1 MLLWLA
7 AGLRAI
13 LTTHIYGMMA
23 NESKQT
29 AKKKF
34 GTFLGVFLPSILT
47 VLGLIMYL
55 RFGWVV
61 GNLGL
66 PLTII
71 TVLLANI
78 ITFITGLSAAAI
90 ATNIKVGVGGVYYL
104 ISRSLGLETGGAIGV
119 AFYISRTLS
128 ITFYAFGLAESILL
142 FWPVEAWGAMPG
154 YAIPLFT
161 AIVIVLIT
169 FASGKSAELVLKFQ
183 IPMLILVVLSILAL
197 VIGVFMNDLRA
208 PEWTPA
214 YRTVPDGGFWIIFAV
229 FFPGVTGFLAG
240 IAMSGDLKTPGKSI
254 KNGTINSVITGTL
267 VYLLI
272 PVMLSITALL
282 PFDEMAEES
291 FGLRSWTE
299 VAFLGGLFIYPAAW
313 GAILSSAIG
322 SVLSGPRVLQSLS
335 MDGLAPKF
343 LSRLSK
349 TGQPTI
355 ATWITGGIALAAV
368 ALGELNTVAKFVTV
382 LFLTLYV
389 IINLVATIEKLVAEP
404 SYRPKVNIAWY
415 WSMLGAIGA
424 LYVMYLISPLALVAA
439 LGLEFAC
446 YAYFKKKALEQ
457 QWGDV
462 NAGLWMKVARFSLLR
477 MNERQISARNWR
489 PIILLFAK
497 NIAERIELVKLAAA
511 FGQNRG
517 IFTISKLLFSR
528 NEPSREEKKIM
539 KQQMLKEVNRQE
551 LEAFCEVNVVESLN
565 EGILNISKGHGIAGL
580 KTNTIMFGWS
590 EERPANINQLRIIRE
605 LSYIGKN
612 IILAKFND
620 PDAWKQ
626 QHQRID
632 IWWSGRENNGDL
644 MLILAYMLTLNTD
657 WEHARIYIHAA
668 VKNEGEKEILT
679 QGIEYSLTEA
689 RIAASVNII
698 IKGEQSFTKLLKE
711 ESSGADIVFL
721 GLKVTEEGEEQE
733 HAAKIEELTDVGKV
747 VVFVQNNS
755 LKETFPVLLHSEN
768 T

>member
-1 MLLWLA
+1 V
-7 AGLRAI
+7 
-13 LTTHIYGMMA
+13 
-23 NESKQT
+23 EKSEFVP
-29 AKKKF
+29 KKKF
-34 GTFLGVFLPSILT
+34 GTFLGVFLPSVLT

-66 PLTII
+66 PLTIV
-71 TVLLANI
+71 TVLLANV

-104 ISRSLGLETGGAIGV
+104 ISRSLGLETGGAIGI

-128 ITFYAFGLAESILL
+128 ITFYAFGLSESILL
-142 FWPVEAWGAMPG
+142 FWPVETWGAIPG
-154 YAIPLFT
+154 YAIPVMT
-161 AIVIVLIT
+161 AVIILLIT

-183 IPMLILVVLSILAL
+183 VPMLILVVLSILSL
-197 VIGVFMNDLRA
+197 IVGVFMGDLRM

-214 YRTVPDGGFWIIFAV
+214 YRTVAPEGGFWIIFAV

-272 PVMLSITALL
+272 PILISITALL
-282 PFDEMAEES
+282 PFDDIAKET
-291 FGLRSWTE
+291 FGLRTWTE
-299 VAFLGGLFIYPAAW
+299 AAFLGGVFIYPAAW

-355 ATWITGGIALAAV
+355 ATWFTGGIALAAV
-368 ALGELNTVAKFVTV
+368 ALGDLNTVAKFVTV

-389 IINLVATIEKLVAEP
+389 VINLVAAIEKLVAEP
-404 SYRPKVNIAWY
+404 SYRPAVDIPWY
-415 WSMLGAIGA
+415 WSLIGALGA
-424 LYVMYLISPLALVAA
+424 LYVMYLISPVALVAA

-446 YAYFKKKALEQ
+446 YLYFQKKAIEQ

-462 NAGLWMKVARFSLLR
+462 NVGMWMKVARFSLLR
-477 MNERQISARNWR
+477 MNEHRVTSRNWR

-497 NIAERIELVKLAAA
+497 NINDRIELVNLAAA

-517 IFTISKLLFSR
+517 IFTISKLLFSDDV
-528 NEPSREEKKIM
+528 PSLSEQEN
-539 KQQMLKEVNRQE
+539 LKEEMVNEVRNHE
-551 LEAFCEVNVVESLN
+551 LEAFCEVNVVDSLKQ
-565 EGILNISKGHGIAGL
+565 GILEVSKGHGIAGL
-580 KTNTIMFGWS
+580 KTNTVMFGWS
-590 EERPANINQLRIIRE
+590 ESEDANVNQLKIIRQLAGE
-605 LSYIGKN
+605 GKN

-620 PDAWKQ
+620 HKAWKEKN
-626 QHQRID
+626 HQRID
-632 IWWSGRENNGDL
+632 IWWGGRDNNGDL
-644 MLILAYMLTLNTD
+644 MLILGYMLKLNKE
-657 WEHARIYIHAA
+657 WEKAEINIHA
-668 VKNEGEKEILT
+668 VVNNSIEGDNLYK
-679 QGIEYSLTEA
+679 GIRESLDED
-689 RIAASVNII
+689 RIKASVDILINK
-698 IKGEQSFTKLLKE
+698 KGRRFPDLLKE
-711 ESSGADIVFL
+711 KSAGADIVFL
-721 GLKVTEEGEEQE
+721 GLKETEKGNERQ
-733 HAAKIEELTDVGKV
+733 HIAKIKELAEIGKV
-747 VVFVQNNS
+747 VVFAENNS
-755 LKETFPVLLHSEN
+755 MNDTMPILLEKSGVDWNSEG
-768 T
+768 

>member
-1 MLLWLA
+1 VEQSE
-7 AGLRAI
+7 
-13 LTTHIYGMMA
+13 TV
-23 NESKQT
+23 Q
-29 AKKKF
+29 KKKF
-34 GTFLGVFLPSILT
+34 GTFLGVFLPSVLT

-66 PLTII
+66 PLTIV
-71 TVLLANI
+71 TVLLANV

-104 ISRSLGLETGGAIGV
+104 ISRSLGLETGGAIGI

-128 ITFYAFGLAESILL
+128 ITFYAFGLSESILL
-142 FWPVEAWGAMPG
+142 FWPVETWGAMPG
-154 YAIPLFT
+154 YAIPVMT
-161 AIVIVLIT
+161 AVIILLIT

-183 IPMLILVVLSILAL
+183 VPMLILVVLSILSLMA
-197 VIGVFMNDLRA
+197 GVFMGDLRM

-214 YRTVPDGGFWIIFAV
+214 YRTVAPEGGFWIIFAV

-272 PVMLSITALL
+272 PILISITALL
-282 PFDEMAEES
+282 PFDEIAQET
-291 FGLRSWTE
+291 FGLRTWTE
-299 VAFLGGLFIYPAAW
+299 AAFLGGVFIYPAAW

-355 ATWITGGIALAAV
+355 ATWFTGGIALAAV
-368 ALGELNTVAKFVTV
+368 ALGDLNTVAKFVTV

-389 IINLVATIEKLVAEP
+389 VINIVAAIEKLVAEP
-404 SYRPKVNIAWY
+404 SYRPAVDIPWY
-415 WSMLGAIGA
+415 WSLIGALGA
-424 LYVMYLISPLALVAA
+424 LYVMYLISPVALVAA

-446 YAYFKKKALEQ
+446 YLYFQKKAIEQ

-462 NAGLWMKVARFSLLR
+462 NVGMWMRVARFSLLR
-477 MNERQISARNWR
+477 MNKYRVTSRNWR

-497 NIAERIELVKLAAA
+497 NINDRIELVKLAAA

-517 IFTISKLLFSR
+517 IFTISKLLFSDDA
-528 NEPSREEKKIM
+528 PSLSEQEN
-539 KQQMLKEVNRQE
+539 LKEEMVNEVRNHE
-551 LEAFCEVNVVESLN
+551 LEAFCEVNVVDSLKQ
-565 EGILNISKGHGIAGL
+565 GILEVSKGHGIAGL
-580 KTNTIMFGWS
+580 KTNTVMFGWS
-590 EERPANINQLRIIRE
+590 ENEDANVNQLKIIRQLASE
-605 LSYIGKN
+605 GKN

-620 PDAWKQ
+620 HKAWKEKN
-626 QHQRID
+626 HQRID
-632 IWWSGRENNGDL
+632 IWWGGRDNNGDL
-644 MLILAYMLTLNTD
+644 MLILAYMLKLNKE
-657 WEHARIYIHAA
+657 WEKAEINIHA
-668 VKNEGEKEILT
+668 VVNNSIEGDSLYK
-679 QGIEYSLTEA
+679 GIRESLDED
-689 RIAASVNII
+689 RIKASVDILINK
-698 IKGEQSFTKLLKE
+698 KGRRFPDLLRVK
-711 ESSGADIVFL
+711 SAGADIVFL
-721 GLKVTEEGEEQE
+721 GLKETEKEKERQ
-733 HAAKIEELTDVGKV
+733 HIAKIKELAEIGKV
-747 VVFVQNNS
+747 VVFAENNS
-755 LKETFPVLLHSEN
+755 MDDTMPILLEKSGIDWDSEG
-768 T
+768 